1 MENNNSVCFV
11 AKINEIKPIT
21 GADNIEL
28 ATIGGWNCIIKKDT
42 HSVNH
47 HLLHF

>member
-11 AKINEIKPIT
+11 ACINEIKPIE

-28 ATIGGWNCIIKKDT
+28 AVVGGWNCIVKYM
-42 HSVNH
+42 S
-47 HLLHF
+47 